1 MLFFLFCILA
11 LLTSFSLCDLP
22 THIEEGLIK
31 LWEDGYFSKYQ
42 QDLEARVAK
51 LEELIK
57 IGTLRSCAEYSQY
70 GLKNDDYYLI
80 DPDGPLLGQPPFR
93 VFCNFTAGLLRTISI
108 LIFFSFL
115 GSTEILHDMENITEV
130 DHCHDPGRII
140 CLSKFSTIILGR
152 LYRESYHI
160 H

>member
-1 MLFFLFCILA
+1 MYQQNSKFYQIVMLFFLFCILA
-11 LLTSFSLCDLP
+11 LLTSSSLCDLP

-31 LWEDGYFSKYQ
+31 LWEDGYFSNYQ

-93 VFCNFTAGLLRTISI
+93 VFCNFTAGPSVEDNINFDLY
-108 LIFFSFL
+108 FFF
-115 GSTEILHDMENITEV
+115 
-130 DHCHDPGRII
+130 
-140 CLSKFSTIILGR
+140 R
-152 LYRESYHI
+152 LY
-160 H
+160 